1 MRSISKN
8 AFLRPALEPKVRG
21 RYINVGRQMRSNI
34 RGEKINAGFKT

>member
-21 RYINVGRQMRSNI
+21 RYINVGRQMR
-34 RGEKINAGFKT
+34 GGKINAGFKT